1 MNGSLLLPLNLADNR
16 GHREL
21 SESSN
26 KHVISNAGPGGGVF
40 IAGDPEITKGFYGA
54 FFSYGAVRCGA
65 VRCGLTGPHRTVRFC
80 LQQNRTAKHRGF

>member
-65 VRCGLTGPHRTVRFC
+65 VRCGAV
-80 LQQNRTAKHRGF
+80 